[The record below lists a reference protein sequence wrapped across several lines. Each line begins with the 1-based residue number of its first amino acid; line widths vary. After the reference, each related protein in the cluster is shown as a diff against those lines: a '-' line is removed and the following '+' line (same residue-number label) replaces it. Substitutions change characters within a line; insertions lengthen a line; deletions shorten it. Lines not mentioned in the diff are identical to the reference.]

1 MGEPQK
7 SRLHTGRQNS
17 GNVGL
22 AQASVDYD
30 VDCNPEGWTESLRVK
45 GLGGLWTL
53 AKWTHYRQTWPLY
66 CQS

>member
-30 VDCNPEGWTESLRVK
+30 VDCNPEGWTEPE
-45 GLGGLWTL
+45 G
-53 AKWTHYRQTWPLY
+53 
-66 CQS
+66 